1 VKQLRHPLLKPDAI
15 GYAKFCSRSHDAV
28 IRVYDKAGKVIQ
40 TGIKFN
46 EKSFRFTTQMRDF
59 TTIDVTVFATKMIP
73 LLRAGFNWNSPIS
86 LIGIRAALEPSPAEN
101 RMDVYDDI
109 ILRVI
114 DGSITQWVT
123 STDPSKALVMTPI
136 KGQKYAAQL
145 CKGIYLFQKHMMHG
159 KYPCLGQA
167 EDVGIERL
175 NRDGT
180 VNHTEKGPFGICIH
194 SGGAGMNTGRFSA
207 GCQIIDNPDGYF
219 RDPTWSNF
227 WLPIRNGM
235 KEHDLP
241 TIPYMLV
248 DVGDLG

>member
-1 VKQLRHPLLKPDAI
+1 MQ
-15 GYAKFCSRSHDAV
+15 RSHDAV
-28 IRVYDKAGKVIQ
+28 IRLYDEAAVIQ
-40 TGIKFN
+40 TRIKFN

-59 TTIDVTVFATKMIP
+59 TTIDVTVLAAKMIP
-73 LLRAGFNWNSPIS
+73 LLRTGFNWNSPIS

-123 STDPSKALVMTPI
+123 STDPSKELVMTPI
-136 KGQKYAAQL
+136 KGEKYAAQL
-145 CKGIYLFQKHMMHG
+145 CKGIYLFQKHLMHG

-180 VNHTEKGPFGICIH
+180 VNHTEKGQFGICIH

-227 WLPIRNGM
+227 WLPVRNGM
-235 KEHDLP
+235 KEHALP

-248 DVGDLG
+248 EVGDLDQIPTPVGP

>member
-1 VKQLRHPLLKPDAI
+1 
-15 GYAKFCSRSHDAV
+15 
-28 IRVYDKAGKVIQ
+28 
-40 TGIKFN
+40 
-46 EKSFRFTTQMRDF
+46 MRDF
-59 TTIDVTVFATKMIP
+59 TTIDVAVLATKMIP
-73 LLRAGFNWNSPIS
+73 LLRTGFNWNSPIS

-109 ILRVI
+109 ILRAI

-123 STDPSKALVMTPI
+123 STDPSKELVMTPL

-145 CKGIYLFQKHMMHG
+145 CKGIYLFQQHLMHG

-167 EDVGIERL
+167 EDVAIERL
-175 NRDGT
+175 NRDAT
-180 VNHTEKGPFGICIH
+180 VNHTEEGQFGICIH
-194 SGGAGMNTGRFSA
+194 SGGAGMNTGQFSA

-248 DVGDLG
+248 DVGDLS

>member
-1 VKQLRHPLLKPDAI
+1 
-15 GYAKFCSRSHDAV
+15 
-28 IRVYDKAGKVIQ
+28 
-40 TGIKFN
+40 
-46 EKSFRFTTQMRDF
+46 
-59 TTIDVTVFATKMIP
+59 MIP
-73 LLRAGFNWNSPIS
+73 LLRTGFNWNSPIS

-145 CKGIYLFQKHMMHG
+145 CKGIYLFQKHLMHG

-180 VNHTEKGPFGICIH
+180 VNHTEKGQFGICIH
-194 SGGAGMNTGRFSA
+194 SGGQA
-207 GCQIIDNPDGYF
+207 
-219 RDPTWSNF
+219 
-227 WLPIRNGM
+227 
-235 KEHDLP
+235 
-241 TIPYMLV
+241 
-248 DVGDLG
+248 